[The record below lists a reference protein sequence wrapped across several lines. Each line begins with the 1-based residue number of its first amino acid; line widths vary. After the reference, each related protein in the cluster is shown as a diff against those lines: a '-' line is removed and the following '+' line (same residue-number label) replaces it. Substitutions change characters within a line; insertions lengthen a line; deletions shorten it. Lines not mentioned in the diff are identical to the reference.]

1 MRTAGEPT
9 ALELLETA
17 FQMLRTQPLSMTA
30 PHLIGS
36 APFLAALLAFLF
48 EMSSGLF
55 AAERLL
61 PWSFGLTLLWVWMNF
76 WQAVYCRRL
85 LSKLANDPALRW
97 NPSVILRS
105 ALLQIALQGFKLVLA
120 PAALMLVLPFAWM
133 VAFFQSVA
141 TYASAP
147 DASLSNVWA
156 RSREAAS
163 AWQRQS
169 WMLLFLLALL
179 TLVVFIN
186 IAVGTFVTAQ
196 LAPSFL
202 GITSL
207 VFGAPSAFLN
217 TTMMGFVA
225 AATYA
230 CVDPVAKAAYVARS
244 FAFESVRTGADI
256 HVALKRIAQTA
267 AIALILCAGP
277 TFAQQAVDA
286 RELDRAVDRVLRQ
299 PEYSWRMPRQMP
311 PTTNSMLDR
320 AADTIAAGFKKAIA
334 AVERAIEWLLDLF
347 IDREIEIPGGGVRAS
362 AGRRV
367 RIAMLVVSTLLVVV
381 LLAVGWRLRRKTS
394 AIQITARPVAVAAI
408 NLNDDNV
415 AASQLDQDEWL
426 RLSEELL
433 AKGESRLALRA
444 VFLSAL
450 SRLQRDG
457 LITLERFKTNLDYD
471 RELAR
476 RARAFPQVRPAFR
489 RLLQI
494 FEPRWYGNVAADAT
508 MVTEMRSLLTELK
521 AHA

>member
-1 MRTAGEPT
+1 
-9 ALELLETA
+9 LELLETA
-17 FQMLRTQPLSMTA
+17 FQMLRTQPLSTAA

-36 APFLAALLAFLF
+36 APFLAGLLAFLF

-55 AAERLL
+55 AVERLL
-61 PWSFGLTLLWVWMNF
+61 HWSFGLTLLWVWMNF

-85 LSKLANDPALRW
+85 LLKLAHEPAIRW
-97 NPSVILRS
+97 NPSGILRS
-105 ALLQIALQGFKLVLA
+105 AMLQTAIQGFKPVLF
-120 PAALMLVLPFAWM
+120 PAAFLFVLPFAWM
-133 VAFFQSVA
+133 VAFFQSIT

-163 AWQRQS
+163 AWQKQS
-169 WMLLFLLALL
+169 WMLLCLLALMAI
-179 TLVVFIN
+179 VVFIN

-196 LAPSFL
+196 LARSFL

-207 VFGAPSAFLN
+207 VFGTPSAFLN

-230 CVDPVAKAAYVARS
+230 CVDPVAKAAYVVRS
-244 FAFESVRTGADI
+244 FAFESIRTGADI

-267 AIALILCAGP
+267 AMALILCVGP
-277 TFAQQAVDA
+277 ASAQQAVNA
-286 RELDRAVDRVLRQ
+286 GELDRAVDRVLRQ
-299 PEYSWRMPRQMP
+299 PEYSWRMPRETP
-311 PTTNSMLDR
+311 RASNSMLDR
-320 AADTIAAGFKKAIA
+320 AADAIAAGFKKAIA
-334 AVERAIEWLLDLF
+334 AVERAVEWLLDLF

-362 AGRRV
+362 SGRRV
-367 RIAMLVVSTLLVVV
+367 RIAMLAVSALLAVV
-381 LLAVGWRLRRKTS
+381 LLIVGWRLRRKTP
-394 AIQITARPVAVAAI
+394 AIQITAKPVTAAAV
-408 NLNDDNV
+408 NLTDDNV
-415 AASQLDQDEWL
+415 AASQLDEDEWL

-433 AKGESRLALRA
+433 ANGEPRLALRA

-476 RARAFPQVRPAFR
+476 RARAFPQVHPAFR

-494 FEPRWYGNVAADAT
+494 FEPRWYGNIAADAT
-508 MVTEMRSLLTELK
+508 IVNEMQSLLIELK